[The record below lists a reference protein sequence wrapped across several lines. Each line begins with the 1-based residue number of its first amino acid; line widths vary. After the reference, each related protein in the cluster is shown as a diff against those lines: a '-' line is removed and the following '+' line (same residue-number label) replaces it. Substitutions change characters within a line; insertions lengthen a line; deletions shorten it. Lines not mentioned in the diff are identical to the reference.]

1 MSARFYVADVEFAEA
16 VVILD
21 PLPPGHHHVHV
32 TEDGT
37 VTAVPM
43 VRAYSTLLR
52 ERPPRELVSWV
63 DAP

>member
-1 MSARFYVADVEFAEA
+1 MSRYMTITDVENGFEVFDLPDAE
-16 VVILD
+16 
-21 PLPPGHHHVHV
+21 HVHV
-32 TEDGT
+32 TVKDGT
-37 VTAVPM
+37 ITAVPM